1 MSEIMF
7 SATEYGI
14 RGGRT
19 DVADLCHTFSKSLT
33 SVSCFLE
40 AVMVR
45 GCLIACPGLD

>member
-7 SATEYGI
+7 SCVQI
-14 RGGRT
+14 MFS

-33 SVSCFLE
+33 SVSCFLG